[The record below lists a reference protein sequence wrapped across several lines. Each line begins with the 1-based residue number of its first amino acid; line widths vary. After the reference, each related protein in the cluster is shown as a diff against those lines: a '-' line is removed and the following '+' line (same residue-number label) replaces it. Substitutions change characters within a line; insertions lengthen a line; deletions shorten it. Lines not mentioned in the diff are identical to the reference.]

1 LEWDVFPA
9 AGFGVTGQEAPGFA
23 VAFEVGA
30 GGVAG
35 VGIEADAF
43 AVSDGFDG
51 DDVPDIFGD
60 DVGDEEVDFGG
71 GVDGVAGS
79 GGADAVS
86 GLGVAA
92 GGFDLDAEE
101 AGAAAD
107 DGVVAFTVSPGDA
120 DAEAEAGGAGQEG
133 GFGGFAA
140 ALAGGSGDGV
150 EGDYFGDLEWARFPA
165 GALELGRL
173 ELRQRQ
179 LNQDVRWVVRVCFHN
194 EKGAA
199 GGLRLMCSLN

>member
-1 LEWDVFPA
+1 
-9 AGFGVTGQEAPGFA
+9 
-23 VAFEVGA
+23 VGA

-79 GGADAVS
+79 GGADAVA
-86 GLGVAA
+86 GFGVAA
-92 GGFDLDAEE
+92 CRFDLDTEE

-107 DGVVAFTVSPGDA
+107 DGVVAFTISPGDA

-133 GFGGFAA
+133 GFGGFSA
-140 ALAGGSGDGV
+140 ALAGGGGYGV
-150 EGDYFGDLEWARFPA
+150 EGDDLGDLGWARFPA
-165 GALELGRL
+165 GALALGRLELRRL